1 MSAPAPEV
9 VLSAEGLVG
18 GYVPE
23 VDILRGCTL
32 TAAEGEIVVVIG
44 PNGAGKSTLA
54 KAIFGLVRL
63 REGRVLLRGQDI
75 TGAHT
80 HEVTAQG
87 MSYVPQ
93 VGNVFPSLTVLENLE
108 VGGVLRRRQTR
119 ERMDR
124 MMTLFPRLGE
134 RRRQRAGTLSGGER
148 QMLAMARA
156 LMPDPAVLLLD
167 EPSAGLAPRAV
178 GEVFET
184 VADINGSG
192 VTIVM
197 IEQNARRALGVA
209 DRGYVLEN
217 GQNRFE
223 GAGDALLTDPQ
234 VAELYLG
241 GAPRGDGRSRP
252 RARRLLGD
260 AGDDLV
266 GLDELAVRVAPRA
279 VARGRWVAG
288 LVEVDR
294 AGRPLVVDVLAV
306 GRRGER
312 LLKGLE
318 GVLVAG
324 RPGDGLQVLG
334 DGGRVARAARGR
346 RQRDQDHRVEVL
358 GVVGLAVL
366 ADLGSSRGRRTGRL
380 PARQTEVGAVA
391 RIPSVAG
398 SPILSGRLLD
408 FRPSPVNVLAGS
420 QLPVRTRAGPI
431 FAQSSA

>member
-32 TAAEGEIVVVIG
+32 TAAGGEIVVVIG

-54 KAIFGLVRL
+54 KAIFGLVKL
-63 REGRVLLRGQDI
+63 REGKVVLRGKDI

-93 VGNVFPSLTVLENLE
+93 VGNVFPSLTVQENLE
-108 VGGVLRRRQTR
+108 VGGVLRRRETR

-184 VADINGSG
+184 VADINGAG

-197 IEQNARRALGVA
+197 IEQNARRALAVG
-209 DRGYVLEN
+209 
-217 GQNRFE
+217 
-223 GAGDALLTDPQ
+223 
-234 VAELYLG
+234 
-241 GAPRGDGRSRP
+241 RP
-252 RARRLLGD
+252 RLR
-260 AGDDLV
+260 
-266 GLDELAVRVAPRA
+266 
-279 VARGRWVAG
+279 ARGRPEPLRG
-288 LVEVDR
+288 LRRR
-294 AGRPLVVDVLAV
+294 AAQRSPGGRALPR
-306 GRRGER
+306 RRGT
-312 LLKGLE
+312 GA
-318 GVLVAG
+318 AG
-324 RPGDGLQVLG
+324 
-334 DGGRVARAARGR
+334 AA
-346 RQRDQDHRVEVL
+346 
-358 GVVGLAVL
+358 
-366 ADLGSSRGRRTGRL
+366 
-380 PARQTEVGAVA
+380 PAR
-391 RIPSVAG
+391 
-398 SPILSGRLLD
+398 
-408 FRPSPVNVLAGS
+408 VNHPYWPRG
-420 QLPVRTRAGPI
+420 
-431 FAQSSA
+431 